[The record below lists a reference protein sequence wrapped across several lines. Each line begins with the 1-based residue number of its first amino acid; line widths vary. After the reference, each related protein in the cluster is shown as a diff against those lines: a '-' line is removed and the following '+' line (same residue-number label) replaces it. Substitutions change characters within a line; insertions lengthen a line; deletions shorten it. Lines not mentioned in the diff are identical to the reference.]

1 MLKVNGP
8 YFPGTTEPVR
18 KPDLEA
24 YLSGRSLDDPE
35 AGTEMADG
43 MAMVAEAFDCEVY
56 HPDWKKQGKIL
67 HDGPLIDIFKLA
79 VLASC
84 MTRILWEVE
93 YTADGVWWSV
103 QAGVFN
109 DTWLFLILQDPSND
123 KRPSVWLIEVTEGI
137 EKEFVLSAF

>member
-8 YFPGTTEPVR
+8 YLPGTTEPTR

-24 YLSGRSLDDPE
+24 YLSGRSFDDPE
-35 AGTEMADG
+35 AGTELADNMAL
-43 MAMVAEAFDCEVY
+43 VAETFDCEVY
-56 HPDWKKQGKIL
+56 HPDWKNQRQTL
-67 HDGPLIDIFKLA
+67 QEGPLIDIFNLS

-93 YTADGVWWSV
+93 YTDGDVKWGI

-109 DTWLFLILQDPSND
+109 DTWIFLILDDPNQD
-123 KRPSVWLIEVTEGI
+123 KRPSVWLVEVKGTIEE
-137 EKEFVLSAF
+137 EFVLSAS